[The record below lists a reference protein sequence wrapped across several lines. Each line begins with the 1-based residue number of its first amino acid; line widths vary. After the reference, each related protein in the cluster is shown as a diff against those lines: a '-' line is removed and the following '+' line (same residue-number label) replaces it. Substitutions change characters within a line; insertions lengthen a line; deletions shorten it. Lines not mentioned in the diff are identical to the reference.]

1 MMLNLYY
8 KLPVFFQNLLIT
20 IYGYYWKR
28 RRFGEVYKGDIIK
41 WKERNFFTEKQ
52 WKVYQTKELRKLLL
66 HAFDTVPYYTEKY
79 RKHGFKREDFIN
91 FQLSDLKKLPFLE
104 KEDYR
109 KYGKTTLLSSKKEKG
124 SFYFSSGSSGTPIA
138 VYLSKKT
145 HQKWNAAYEVRVRN
159 WAKVNCNL
167 SRGMIGGRKILK
179 NQFSKAPFYRF
190 NRAENQLYFSA
201 YHINYKNVDNYVD
214 GMNIYEIDYLVGYAN
229 SIYFLSQLIIEK
241 KLDPPVLKAV
251 LVSSEK
257 LTQEMRHLIEE
268 AFSCKVYDAYSGV
281 EACGLISEDEFG
293 DLLFSPDTG
302 VLEVVDINNLDVS
315 NGEVGEVISTG
326 LLNYDQPL
334 IRYRIGDYVK
344 ISEDQSVKS
353 LKKMLKIDEISG
365 RIEDVVVT
373 KEGVKN
379 VRFHSLFIDV
389 KGLVLAQLI
398 QETLLSFTINLVVDG
413 NFTATN
419 EKVIENRLIA
429 LVGEIETTKFNYKK
443 ELEKNNNGKIK
454 FVISKIK

>member
-1 MMLNLYY
+1 
-8 KLPVFFQNLLIT
+8 
-20 IYGYYWKR
+20 
-28 RRFGEVYKGDIIK
+28 
-41 WKERNFFTEKQ
+41 
-52 WKVYQTKELRKLLL
+52 
-66 HAFDTVPYYTEKY
+66 
-79 RKHGFKREDFIN
+79 
-91 FQLSDLKKLPFLE
+91 
-104 KEDYR
+104 
-109 KYGKTTLLSSKKEKG
+109 
-124 SFYFSSGSSGTPIA
+124 
-138 VYLSKKT
+138 
-145 HQKWNAAYEVRVRN
+145 
-159 WAKVNCNL
+159 
-167 SRGMIGGRKILK
+167 MIGGRKILK

-241 KLDPPVLKAV
+241 KLNPPVLKAV

-257 LTQEMRHLIEE
+257 LTKEMRHLIEE

-302 VLEVVDINNLDVS
+302 ILEVVDINNLDVS

-326 LLNYDQPL
+326 LLNFDQPL

-365 RIEDVVVT
+365 RIEDVIVT
-373 KEGVKN
+373 KDGVKN
-379 VRFHSLFIDV
+379 VRFHSLFIDIN
-389 KGLVLAQLI
+389 GLVLAQLI
-398 QETLLSFTINLVVDG
+398 QESLMCFTINLIVDESYK
-413 NFTATN
+413 ATN

-429 LVGEIETTKFNYKK
+429 LVGEIETAKFNYKK